1 LSASQRVSRGFHRLG
16 LFLPS
21 AFFLAGALL
30 AAILMPRVIL
40 ALIPALVVY
49 GIALW
54 DITTHRNEKPNETT
68 YTKTPP
74 PPSR

>member
-1 LSASQRVSRGFHRLG
+1 MSASQRLRRGFHRLG
-16 LFLPS
+16 FFLPVC
-21 AFFLAGALL
+21 FFLAGVLL
-30 AAILMPRVIL
+30 AAILMPPVIL

-68 YTKTPP
+68 YTKTTP